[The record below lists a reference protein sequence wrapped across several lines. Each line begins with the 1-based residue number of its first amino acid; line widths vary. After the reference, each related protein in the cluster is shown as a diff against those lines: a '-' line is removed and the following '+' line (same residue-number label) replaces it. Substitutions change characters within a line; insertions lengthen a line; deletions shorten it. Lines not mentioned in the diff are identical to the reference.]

1 MPRLLRSGLLLLL
14 AWPIWAAAATY
25 TAYNTYLHPPFV
37 QPDGNGLAAELVQAL
52 NRNMGDDQF
61 VLQNVPRARF
71 LAMAGHGP
79 KRIDGI
85 ALFLSPAFLKSP
97 LARRY
102 RWSAPLF
109 SDHNVLVFKAGNV
122 PASPMPASLR
132 GLRFGAVR
140 GHVYRFLDDM
150 ERRGELRV
158 DEVGDEM
165 NNLRK
170 LVAGRIDFTVV
181 NRLHFHALAEHSPE
195 LQQLVATP
203 EPGGDFLRYIL
214 QSPRLPPRTA
224 QRLAAAV
231 QALQHDPEWQAVLA
245 RYGAVPARPTSG

>member
-1 MPRLLRSGLLLLL
+1 MRKLLCRGFLLLL
-14 AWPIWAAAATY
+14 ACPSWVAAATY

-52 NRNMGDDQF
+52 NRHMGEDQF

-71 LAMAGHGP
+71 LAMARHAP

-85 ALFLSPAFLKSP
+85 ALFLSPTFLKSSVG
-97 LARRY
+97 RRY
-102 RWSAPLF
+102 GWSAPLF
-109 SDHNVLVFKAGNV
+109 LDHNVLVFKAGNV
-122 PASPMPASLR
+122 PGSPMPGSLR

-150 ERRGELRV
+150 ERRGELVV

-170 LVAGRIDFTVV
+170 LIAGRIDFTVV
-181 NRLHFHALAEHSPE
+181 NRLHFRALAEHSPE

-203 EPGGDFLRYIL
+203 EPGGDFTRHLL
-214 QSPRLPPRTA
+214 QSPRLPPATA
-224 QRLAAAV
+224 KRLAVAV
-231 QALQHDPEWQAVLA
+231 QALQRDPEWQAVLA
-245 RYGAVPARPTSG
+245 RYGAVSATATSG